1 MKKLFT
7 RYTITAF
14 LLGLAIMFGTTRGLS
29 WIMDPCTGKNV
40 GVVSI
45 VGPIDH
51 VEDPEFYST
60 AAPKI
65 VWQIEELD
73 ANDDIKAI
81 LLDID
86 SPGGTLESSESIMLA
101 LKGVSKPT
109 VAVIR
114 NVGAS
119 GGYMAASGANRVL
132 ASRFSDV
139 GGIGVTN
146 DFVDTSEKDA
156 RDGVVFYDF
165 SSGVDKGA
173 FKPGSHLTPEQA
185 EVVMQDIMKAH
196 DIFVRDVSAN
206 RGIPIEEVAKIA
218 TGRTY
223 IGEDALK
230 LGLIDQIGGLPEAG
244 MWLEEQIEE
253 EPAYCY
259 LD

>member
-1 MKKLFT
+1 MRKFFT
-7 RYTITAF
+7 KYTALAF
-14 LLGLAIMFGTTRGLS
+14 IVGLAVMFGSTRGLS

-40 GVVSI
+40 GVISI

-51 VEDPEFYST
+51 VENIEFYST
-60 AAPKI
+60 SAPN
-65 VWQIEELD
+65 VVSQIEAMD

-86 SPGGTLESSESIMLA
+86 SPGGTLESSESIMLT
-101 LKGVSKPT
+101 LKGASKPA

-119 GGYMAASGANRVL
+119 GGYMAATGANRIF

-139 GGIGVTN
+139 GSIGVTN

-196 DIFVRDVSAN
+196 DIFVQDVAAN
-206 RGIPIEEVAKIA
+206 RSIPIEEVAKIA

-244 MWLEEQIEE
+244 MWLKEQIKE

-259 LD
+259 LN